1 MTYIAIR
8 LREHAEFLREAADEI
23 ERLEERVA
31 ELQAQWGYTES
42 IQTVEI
48 ERLRAALDDECTA
61 HQVCVEM
68 RDNAN
73 AEIERLHGEI
83 EQYRE
88 RLGLP

>member
-1 MTYIAIR
+1 MTDIAER
-8 LREHAEFLREAADEI
+8 LRTWADIYRHGARPGGDLMAEAA
-23 ERLEERVA
+23 A
-31 ELQAQWGYTES
+31 
-42 IQTVEI
+42 EI